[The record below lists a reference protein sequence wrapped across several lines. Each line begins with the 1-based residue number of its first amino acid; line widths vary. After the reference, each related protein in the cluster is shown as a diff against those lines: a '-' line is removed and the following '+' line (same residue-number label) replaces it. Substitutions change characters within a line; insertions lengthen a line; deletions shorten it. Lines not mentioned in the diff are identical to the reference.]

1 MKHPSS
7 VKGAWALELSN
18 DMDDAVVDEAPSRN
32 I

>member
-1 MKHPSS
+1 MKHTSG

-18 DMDDAVVDEAPSRN
+18 YMDDAVVDEAPSRK

>member
-18 DMDDAVVDEAPSRN
+18 DMDDAVVDKTSS
-32 I
+32 